1 MLNETTNFDDIV
13 TLTRPGS
20 ADYEDKNGDTLTAGP
35 NEPRFN
41 YSEGVG
47 EGLLLDA
54 SIDEKAALLTL
65 PGFSASQGTWIIDA
79 ELTQAQPI
87 PGSGF
92 GKLMSGSGVAVFVY
106 DNGVGKCWAEGEVLF
121 TIDPMTPGIADYLT
135 QGGNAKFKSLE
146 YDPVPWSDAKAAE
159 NATGVFETSW
169 TPEKLFLNGENGAW
183 YDPSDLGTLFKDA
196 AGTDPVTADGDPV
209 GKMLDLSPNAN
220 HASQSV
226 TGAKPIYRTDGT
238 LHWLEGDGVDDFM
251 RSANLSASGLDTFTL
266 VHAHTFSSSDKSGS
280 FWPFS
285 LGSLDRDGIATNGAC
300 FGAADDSSL
309 RYQGDNNLPSPLVDL
324 PETPPTIVSA
334 SRSGQ
339 IVNAW
344 FNRDHRINN
353 QTKATATLTRQ
364 NLYLF
369 SNSDSQY
376 NASNFYGGL
385 VVLAVLS
392 DADREKTEQYL
403 AGKSGVTL

>member
-20 ADYEDKNGDTLTAGP
+20 ADYEDKNGDTQTAGVD
-35 NEPRFN
+35 EPRFN

-79 ELTQAQPI
+79 ELTQAKPI

-92 GKLMSGSGVAVFVY
+92 DKLMSGSGVAVFVY
-106 DNGVGKCWAEGEVLF
+106 DNGVGKCWADGEVLF

-159 NATGVFETSW
+159 NATGVFEISW
-169 TPEKLFLNGENGAW
+169 TPEKLFLNGESGAW

-209 GKMLDLSPNAN
+209 GLMLDLSPNAN

-226 TGAKPIYRTDGT
+226 TGSKPTYRTDGT
-238 LHWLEGDGVDDFM
+238 RHWLEFNGTKF
-251 RSANLSASGLDTFTL
+251 LSTPTLSENVFTVSSGLF
-266 VHAHTFSSSDKSGS
+266 AAGASSNN
-280 FWPFS
+280 
-285 LGSLDRDGIATNGAC
+285 LDSIAGILEEIET
-300 FGAADDSSL
+300 GAARVSL
-309 RYQGDNNLPSPLVDL
+309 TADTRTATGRILIHAPNAN
-324 PETPPTIVSA
+324 TVSA
-334 SRSGQ
+334 DRVSQWDGSTQVIVGAASSGPS
-339 IVNAW
+339 IAGY
-344 FNRDHRINN
+344 INGSEKGSAVP
-353 QTKATATLTRQ
+353 QASFTSPTTLTIGRQ
-364 NLYLF
+364 TVGPLALEGNV
-369 SNSDSQY
+369 
-376 NASNFYGGL
+376 YGII
-385 VVLAVLS
+385 ARS
-392 DADREKTEQYL
+392 TESSGDDISKITQYL
-403 AGKSGVTL
+403 AAKSGVTL